1 MTRLQNCG
9 PNSPLIGP
17 HTEIDIQFNEAYNP
31 QIRYKF
37 ISAEDLCPD
46 TKQTHRII
54 VTTIAKT
61 EMMMEAASNRHTD
74 GTLNAD
80 GMLDVMNTVENGA
93 ALDFSVTSRPF
104 ESILRRRFAVESNFR
119 SASSSS

>member
-9 PNSPLIGP
+9 YVPLIGP

-31 QIRYKF
+31 RSGTSSSRLKIF
-37 ISAEDLCPD
+37 CPD
-46 TKQTHRII
+46 TKQTNRII
-54 VTTIAKT
+54 LTTIAKA

-93 ALDFSVTSRPF
+93 AFDFSVTSRPF
-104 ESILRRRFAVESNFR
+104 ESILRRRLAVESNFR